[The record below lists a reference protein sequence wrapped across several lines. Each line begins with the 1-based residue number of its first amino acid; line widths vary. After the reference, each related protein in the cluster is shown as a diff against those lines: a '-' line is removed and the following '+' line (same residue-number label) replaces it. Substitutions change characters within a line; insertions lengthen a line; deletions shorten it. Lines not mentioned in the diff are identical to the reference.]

1 MNLRSSF
8 NYNLNNFFQLR
19 TNLKDLKNFSKKLAA
34 HAIQDDIFL
43 LQGEL
48 GSGKTTFSR
57 FFIESIFEKY
67 KLKKPHSIKSPTF
80 PILINYSL
88 KDFEI
93 YHYDFFRLKS
103 IKEILELGLFEN
115 FPNNISIIEWP
126 EILLEKKNINNFYL
140 IKFKIKKNYLRNIK
154 ISHSNKKLFLNIN
167 EE

>member
-34 HAIQDDIFL
+34 HAIPDDIFL

-93 YHYDFFRLKS
+93 YHYDFFRLKNVNEF
-103 IKEILELGLFEN
+103 IELGIFEN
-115 FPNNISIIEWP
+115 LKDNITIIEWP
-126 EILLEKKNINNFYL
+126 EKIIDSNQLKNYYL
-140 IKFKIKKNYLRNIK
+140 IKFEIDNINFRMLK
-154 ISHSNKKLFLNIN
+154 ISHTMKKIFFNIN
-167 EE
+167 E